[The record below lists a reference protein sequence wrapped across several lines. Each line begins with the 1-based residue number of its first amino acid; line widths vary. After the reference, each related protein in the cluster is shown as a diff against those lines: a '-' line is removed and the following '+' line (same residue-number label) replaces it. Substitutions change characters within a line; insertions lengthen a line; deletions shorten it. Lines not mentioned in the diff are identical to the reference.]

1 MSAILRDLRFAVRA
15 LGRRRMFV
23 VVAVTTIALG
33 IGAATGARRAGGGAR
48 AVRARGE
55 PGRERPLDSQ
65 TPAFGP
71 PIPFSRVRMSLSTRC
86 RRAIGALRCATLA
99 LIAAPAAAVAQSA
112 AADTAKPLNVTAAIA
127 YLDASGNTDVTSLS
141 VTERL
146 EWKRPHYLWAQFV
159 NVING
164 TTDGEESANLFAAGV
179 RGDWKPR
186 GRLSLYGLV
195 NYDRNRFANIGR
207 RFEEGLGL
215 SYMAIDRP
223 KHRLTSELGGQFVQQ
238 RDLDGVS
245 DDFLAGRVAEL
256 YRFTFRENAYFEE
269 RVEYLPNLET
279 GGDYRVNG
287 EANLVAPLSRRLAI
301 KLGYV
306 VRFDNRTDPGV
317 EKTDR
322 FFTSGLQIAF

>member
-1 MSAILRDLRFAVRA
+1 MPHSVLPRLRPSALRAVALALFATPS
-15 LGRRRMFV
+15 
-23 VVAVTTIALG
+23 VVA
-33 IGAATGARRAGGGAR
+33 
-48 AVRARGE
+48 
-55 PGRERPLDSQ
+55 
-65 TPAFGP
+65 
-71 PIPFSRVRMSLSTRC
+71 
-86 RRAIGALRCATLA
+86 
-99 LIAAPAAAVAQSA
+99 AQSA
-112 AADTAKPLNVTAAIA
+112 AADTAKPLKVTAAIS

-146 EWKRPHYLWAQFV
+146 EWKRPHFLWAQFV

-179 RGDWKPR
+179 RGDWKPQ
-186 GRLSLYGLV
+186 GRLSLYALL

-215 SYMAIDRP
+215 GYTAIDRP
-223 KHRLTSELGGQFVQQ
+223 RHRLTTELGGQFVQQ
-238 RDLDGVS
+238 RNLDRVS
-245 DDFLAGRVAEL
+245 DEFLAGRVAEI
-256 YRFTFRENAYFEE
+256 YRYTFRENAYFEE

-279 GGDYRVNG
+279 NADYRVNG

-306 VRFDNRTDPGV
+306 VRFDNLPEPGV